1 MEWAKYLAVVL
12 TAMAPWGEELIA
24 IPLGIGLG
32 LSTPVVA
39 VIALFSNYIPAL
51 IISILFK
58 FGQNSPLL
66 FRWLGKLRR
75 ERVKRILDRYG
86 LIGVILVT
94 PWLGVYA
101 TVTTL
106 EILEMNRKRL
116 QLAVITSLILYAV
129 IMTCTAHYGIGLLKS
144 MK

>member
-39 VIALFSNYIPAL
+39 AIALFFNYIPAL
-51 IISILFK
+51 TISILFK
-58 FGQNSPLL
+58 FGQNSPRL

-75 ERVKRILDRYG
+75 ERIKRILYRPLWYKPAQINEVKPQQ
-86 LIGVILVT
+86 LYHVLSLVAGV
-94 PWLGVYA
+94 GF
-101 TVTTL
+101 
-106 EILEMNRKRL
+106 EEDERRE
-116 QLAVITSLILYAV
+116 
-129 IMTCTAHYGIGLLKS
+129 G
-144 MK
+144 